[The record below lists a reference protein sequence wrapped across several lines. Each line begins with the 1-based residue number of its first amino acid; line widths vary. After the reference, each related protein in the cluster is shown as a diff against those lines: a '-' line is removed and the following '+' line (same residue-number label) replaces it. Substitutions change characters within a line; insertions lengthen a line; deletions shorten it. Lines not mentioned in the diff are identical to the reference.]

1 MYITHLNYCIEIGLN
16 RFLKILIMYRL
27 SFKPDIINM
36 DKLNLFQY
44 NIQFMNYLVVPGDD
58 YYVLR
63 NNEILNYEKELIT
76 ETEKYKIFKINYHV
90 CSSQI
95 PVKYK
100 IDSNIILKFLIT
112 ADHILCIRGFIDPLV
127 YNAELSCDKLI
138 KQIKI
143 TEIFCEMEKCDT
155 FQDNLFSRIFN

>member
-1 MYITHLNYCIEIGLN
+1 
-16 RFLKILIMYRL
+16 MYRL
-27 SFKPDIINM
+27 SFKPGVINI

-58 YYVLR
+58 NYMLR

-76 ETEKYKIFKINYHV
+76 ETEKYRIFKINYHV

-112 ADHILCIRGFIDPLV
+112 NDHILCIRGFIDPLV
-127 YNAELSCDKLI
+127 YNAELSCAKLI
-138 KQIKI
+138 KQINIKDVY
-143 TEIFCEMEKCDT
+143 CEMEECGT
-155 FQDNLFSRIFN
+155 FQDNIFSRIMN